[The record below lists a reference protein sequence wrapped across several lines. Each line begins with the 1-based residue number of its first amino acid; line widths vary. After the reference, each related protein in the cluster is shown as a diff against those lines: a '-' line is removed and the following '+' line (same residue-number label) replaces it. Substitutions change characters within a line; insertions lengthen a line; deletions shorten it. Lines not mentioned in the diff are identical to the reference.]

1 MMKIEL
7 GNICCIHETGGRGHQ
22 EDSYSPDQTHLS
34 PDSRAFCVCDGMG
47 GHSNGEIASRI
58 ISETMVADYPLFM
71 EPEPSES
78 NLLALFR
85 NARYLLEQDEHAHE
99 GKRVMGTTLTFVG
112 FTKKGLYVAHLG
124 DSVIYVL
131 RPGRVT
137 RLLYRSEDHSQ
148 TYRMIKNGQIT
159 PIQGLFNTQ
168 RNIMDKAV
176 MPFTLHDPDIRLL
189 TDLQAGDYI
198 MLCTDGITENLTDE
212 MVRFIFAP
220 YRTTD
225 EIEQLL
231 RAHCQLSTD
240 NYTALIIPVVAVE
253 HEESDMESSID
264 SQPETKTDLSEQIEQ
279 EQDEPVLTGGKET
292 SIITTPQEQDNNEIT
307 GHTAARDG
315 QKEVVPAAIITSPMP
330 DETPCS
336 VGETPKVDYS
346 SIDSRDFRSDE
357 LLVESMKRWHDGSG
371 QPT

>member
-1 MMKIEL
+1 MKIEL

-22 EDSYSPDQTHLS
+22 EDSYSPDLTHLS

-71 EPEPSES
+71 DPEPSES
-78 NLLALFR
+78 SLLALFR
-85 NARYLLEQDEHAHE
+85 NARYQLEQNEHAHE
-99 GKRVMGTTLTFVG
+99 GERVMGTTMTFAG
-112 FTKKGLYVAHLG
+112 ITKKGLYVAHLG

-148 TYRMIKNGQIT
+148 TYRMIKNGHIT

-253 HEESDMESSID
+253 QEESDMESSID

-279 EQDEPVLTGGKET
+279 KQDEPVLTGNIEK
-292 SIITTPQEQDNNEIT
+292 SNITTPQEQDNSEIT

-315 QKEVVPAAIITSPMP
+315 QKEIAPVAIITSPMP
-330 DETPCS
+330 DETPCPVS
-336 VGETPKVDYS
+336 EKPKVDYS
-346 SIDSRDFRSDE
+346 SIDSREFRSDE